1 MNNNGFYAISG
12 ESKPMSATN
21 GNGQRDFKAIIDE
34 WTQTMLDLNR
44 VEGRTITEIGLITHL
59 GLLGQKL
66 IYESNAVGQRDTV
79 KMWKEVNNG

>member
-1 MNNNGFYAISG
+1 MNT
-12 ESKPMSATN
+12 TN

-66 IYESNAVGQRDTV
+66 IYESNAVGMQQTADMV
-79 KMWKEVNNG
+79 KEMNK